1 MPIDRSLPLPD
12 GSTLLFATVGDPIG
26 QAKAPAMMSAIL
38 AEQGINGIWLPIAA
52 DHTTLETVL
61 AAVRH
66 WRNFAG
72 LSITIPHKAAALR
85 HVDHITR
92 RAEASGGINIV
103 RRESDGTL
111 LGDMVDG
118 TGFVAGLSERNIAIR
133 GRAARIVGAGGAGSA
148 LAAALCEA
156 GIAVLEIA
164 DRDRER
170 VRVLQQR
177 LARFFP
183 QARVCEAAAL
193 TAVDLAINAS
203 PAGLQAADPL
213 PFDPATL
220 APGTLVC
227 DIIMSPPRTRL
238 LARAEEL
245 GYPTQPGLPMLA
257 HQAALYLD
265 FFGYGEATRHS

>member
-1 MPIDRSLPLPD
+1 MPTDRPLPLPD
-12 GSTLLFATVGDPIG
+12 GNSLLFATVGDPVA
-26 QAKAPAMMSAIL
+26 QARAPAMMSALL
-38 AEQGINGIWLPIAA
+38 AERGINGIWLPIAA
-52 DHTTLETVL
+52 DHAALGTVL

-72 LSITIPHKAAALR
+72 LSITIPHKAAALS

-103 RRESDGTL
+103 RREPDGTL

-118 TGFVAGLSERNIAIR
+118 VGFVAGLIERNIMIR

-156 GIAVLEIA
+156 GIAALEIA
-164 DRDRER
+164 DLKMER
-170 VRVLQQR
+170 AATLRRR
-177 LARFFP
+177 LAGFFP
-183 QARVCEAAAL
+183 QVHVCDAGTL
-193 TAVDLAINAS
+193 PAVDLAINAS
-203 PAGLQAADPL
+203 PAGLREEDPL
-213 PFDPATL
+213 PFDPASL

-227 DIIMSPPRTRL
+227 DIIMSPPHTRL
-238 LARAEEL
+238 LARAQAL

-265 FFGYGEATRHS
+265 FFGFGGTAAQS